1 MYKKKSLQWYNQLTT
16 NQLIPKEGQKMTE
29 KQEIRAFALAIAVLN
44 NRERA
49 PFVRALK
56 GEKYTIELNDRQI
69 AYLKAI
75 EDYIETGNHR
85 EAFGVGW
92 RGIKELI

>member
-1 MYKKKSLQWYNQLTT
+1 
-16 NQLIPKEGQKMTE
+16 MTE

-44 NRERA
+44 NQERV

-56 GEKYTIELNDRQI
+56 GEKKYTIELNDRQI
-69 AYLKAI
+69 AYLEAI
-75 EDYIETGNHR
+75 EEYIETGNRR

-92 RGIKELI
+92 RGLKELI